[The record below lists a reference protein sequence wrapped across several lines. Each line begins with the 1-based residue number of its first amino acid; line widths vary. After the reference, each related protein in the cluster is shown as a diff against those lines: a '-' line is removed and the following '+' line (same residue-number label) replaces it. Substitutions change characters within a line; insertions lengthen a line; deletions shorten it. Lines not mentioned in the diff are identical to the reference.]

1 MYEILLSISVIAGA
15 TVILSAAVL
24 ATGHLRAE
32 RQRTLQKLLD
42 RGVAMDE
49 LMRAA
54 GLVAPPDAD
63 RRRGLLL
70 IAVGAAWS
78 SATFLVGGRAWIMG
92 VVPVIIGLG
101 FLLLWMLDGRRR

>member
-1 MYEILLSISVIAGA
+1 MYDTLLSVSAVIGA
-15 TVILSAAVL
+15 TIILSAAVL
-24 ATGHLRAE
+24 AAGRLRTE

-42 RGVAMDE
+42 RGMAMDE
-49 LMRAA
+49 LVRAA

-78 SATFLVGGRAWIMG
+78 SATFFIGGRAWVLGIVPAIMG
-92 VVPVIIGLG
+92 LA
-101 FLLLWMLDGRRR
+101 FLLLWTLDGRRR